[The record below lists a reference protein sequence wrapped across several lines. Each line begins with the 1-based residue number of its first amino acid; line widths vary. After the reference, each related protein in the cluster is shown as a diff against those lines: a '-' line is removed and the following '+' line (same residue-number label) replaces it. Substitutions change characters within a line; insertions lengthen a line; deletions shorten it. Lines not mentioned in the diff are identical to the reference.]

1 MAIFTL
7 QPIFQ
12 ERLWGGQN
20 LKALFAREIP
30 AGKLIGESW
39 ELSDRPE
46 AQTVL
51 RENGQTLHDA
61 WVADRKKIFGT
72 AAPDS
77 ARFPIL
83 IKLLDAQDKLSLQVH
98 PPAPLAPKFNGE
110 PKTEMWYFLETAP
123 AAEIYVGLKKGVD
136 RKKFEQ
142 AIADKDVADCFHV
155 LKTSPGEAM
164 FLPSGRVHAI
174 GAGNVI
180 LEIQQNSDT
189 TFRVY
194 DWDRVD
200 ASGKPR
206 DLHVR
211 ESLECINFNDFEP
224 TFAQPHA
231 NRVVACQY
239 FSVNKMF
246 FDEPNQ
252 SDQWQGD
259 SRSFRFLF
267 ISQGRFK
274 VNGKEYAR
282 GASLFVTAGPETLN
296 VESLDIFGEL
306 ISVTWPG
313 SNF

>member
-1 MAIFTL
+1 MPVYNL
-7 QPIFQ
+7 KPIFQ
-12 ERLWGGQN
+12 ERIWGGQN
-20 LKALFAREIP
+20 LKSLFGREIP
-30 AGKLIGESW
+30 ADKPIGESW

-51 RENGQTLHDA
+51 VENGKTLHDL
-61 WVADRKKIFGT
+61 WADAANRKKIFGS

-77 ARFPIL
+77 ERFPIL

-98 PPAPLAPKFNGE
+98 PPAALAPKFKGE
-110 PKTEMWYFLETAP
+110 PKTEMWYFLETTP

-142 AIADKDVADCFHV
+142 AIADKSVADCFHV

-200 ASGKPR
+200 AKGQPR
-206 DLHVR
+206 DLHIS

-239 FSVNKMF
+239 FAVNKVF

-252 SDQWQGD
+252 SDEWQTDG
-259 SRSFRFLF
+259 RSFHFLF
-267 ISQGRFK
+267 VSQGKFK
-274 VNGKEYAR
+274 INGKEYPR
-282 GASLFVTAGPETLN
+282 GASLFVSAEPDTLT
-296 VESLDIFGEL
+296 VESLENFGEL
-306 ISVTWPG
+306 VSVTWPE
-313 SNF
+313 